1 MKFDIL
7 RFSTLPNPKDK
18 FWQVVLLPTV
28 SVYSN
33 TSQEKHYS
41 INLEWLF
48 WTMTFLIFKED

>member
-7 RFSTLPNPKDK
+7 RFSTLPNPKDR

-28 SVYSN
+28 SVYSSV
-33 TSQEKHYS
+33 SQERHYS